1 MKQHTRERHPVE
13 QEPLIDVKDPK
24 QRASAVENRL
34 KEKGSNQVEEVKQ
47 ALMWRSIFVTGTV
60 DINTVA
66 MAGGETIEPPS
77 FLRSNFQE
85 DEIDTILQHYWTH
98 FHPFFPLVHRPT
110 FDHRTA
116 NSLLVNAMSAV
127 GALYSPQL
135 KIHSSVLCENT
146 LKSIYE
152 SISIGGASIQFIQ
165 AALILTFYGTYTDRI
180 WCKGSR
186 TLHTQLVAVA
196 RETGIFQSNPHDEF
210 GDEWGSFIASEGRKR
225 TSSCL
230 YMLDSQMATLL
241 NYPPSLSHYE
251 VKHVLPCSDELWEA
265 ATASEWRSL
274 CSSTST
280 QVIQFL
286 PALQQTLMYRRC
298 PKQMSSF
305 GSLTILLAI
314 HVMIRNMAQ
323 YAGILEVPA
332 IYANDPFSRRSQLGE
347 ALNALRTLIPKKKSL
362 QSKGGQKSMWEMFIA
377 TWNLAYIHLHFHD
390 PVITSGIV
398 EVTLP
403 ASIAIAAALAKPH
416 PVHSPENSILGN
428 NFSFV
433 PFETLLV
440 VVNHVCYFLRL
451 SADLCT
457 EDTVEKSPVFTFMF
471 YKASLV
477 AWQILNSDIHSSR
490 IEEEEKSEKGSVE
503 TAYIRRRLIDDIM
516 NCVDDD
522 DSDENDADELER
534 FEIWMRNVLS
544 SANTWSVGLA
554 ASASFYF

>member
-13 QEPLIDVKDPK
+13 FEPLVDVKDPK
-24 QRASAVENRL
+24 RRASAVEKRL
-34 KEKGSNQVEEVKQ
+34 KEKEPNQVEEVKQ
-47 ALMWRSIFVTGTV
+47 ALMWRSIFVPGTE
-60 DINTVA
+60 DINTVELA
-66 MAGGETIEPPS
+66 EGETTEPPS
-77 FLRSNFQE
+77 FLRANFQA

-98 FHPFFPLVHRPT
+98 FHPLFPLIHRPT

-116 NSLLVNAMSAV
+116 NCLLVSAMSAV
-127 GALYSPQL
+127 GALHSPQL
-135 KIHSSVLCENT
+135 KIHSAVLFENT
-146 LKSIYE
+146 LKLIYE
-152 SISIGGASIQFIQ
+152 SIIAGASIQVIQ
-165 AALILTFYGTYTDRI
+165 AALILTFYGIYTDRI
-180 WCKGSR
+180 WFKGSR

-196 RETGIFQSNPHDEF
+196 RETGILHSNTHDEF
-210 GDEWGSFIASEGRKR
+210 GDEWSSFVASEGRKR

-241 NYPPSLSHYE
+241 NYPPSLTHYE
-251 VKHVLPCSDELWEA
+251 LKHVLPCSDELWEA

-274 CSSTST
+274 CYSNLTSA

-305 GSLTILLAI
+305 GSLTVLLAI
-314 HVMIRNMAQ
+314 HVMIRNMSQ

-332 IYANDPFSRRSQLGE
+332 IHAKDPFSRRSQLGE
-347 ALNALRTLIPKKKSL
+347 ALNALRTLIPNKKRL
-362 QSKGGQKSMWEMFIA
+362 QGEGGMWEMFIA
-377 TWNLAYIHLHFHD
+377 TWNLAYIHLHLPD

-398 EVTLP
+398 EVTLA
-403 ASIAIAAALAKPH
+403 ASIAAAAALAKPH
-416 PVHSPENSILGN
+416 PVHSPGNIVLGN
-428 NFSFV
+428 SFSFV

-440 VVNHVCYFLRL
+440 MVNHVCYLLRS
-451 SADLCT
+451 SANLCT
-457 EDTVEKSPVFTFMF
+457 EDIVEKSPVFTFMF

-477 AWQILNSDIHSSR
+477 AWQILNGDIRCSK
-490 IEEEEKSEKGSVE
+490 IEEEEKSEKGSAE

-522 DSDENDADELER
+522 DSDGNDADELER
-534 FEIWMRNVLS
+534 FEVWTRNVLS
-544 SANTWSVGLA
+544 SANTWSVGVA